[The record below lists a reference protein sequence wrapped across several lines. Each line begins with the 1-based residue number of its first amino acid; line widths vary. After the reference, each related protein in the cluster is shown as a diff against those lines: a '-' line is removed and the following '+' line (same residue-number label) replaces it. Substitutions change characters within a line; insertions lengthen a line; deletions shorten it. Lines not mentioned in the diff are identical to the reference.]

1 MRYRW
6 HLITLLL
13 LLFGSGAV
21 VFAQPIYHEASL
33 QGYDS
38 IDVDPLK
45 VSEAGIVTANKRI
58 LSLKAATRMLA
69 KANEEHNNEAAAI
82 ASLHIADA
90 YIAHGNNNN
99 AFLQLEHTLKTTA
112 SFLNDQ
118 DLAHLYY
125 NLAIVFARQKKYAA
139 AMKCFYKTGYVYQQ
153 TFFKRKRRHFFTVD
167 TSATLV
173 AEPSANSLLI
183 NQAVLN
189 IFSDSLIDA
198 DIFNV
203 DTAVMINN
211 PVLEESPDI
220 DYATILNTLDDGK
233 EAVGYSILLHIKQPI
248 PGKKNIFVR
257 LSKVGHTFITLLKF
271 NADSSVVSRTF
282 GFYPQKNSYLAATPV
297 QPSTG
302 SVFKNDALHDWD
314 EMIGKFISQ
323 KQFESIIAFIDKN
336 GDKNYNLNHNNC
348 TDIGLKIAAI
358 ANIEIEDTRGAWPL
372 GRGNNP
378 ASTGQSILKG
388 KFKNMDTNTQ
398 HGLFACSN
406 NLFIKRG
413 RH

>member
-1 MRYRW
+1 MKKTYF
-6 HLITLLL
+6 LFPLL
-13 LLFGSGAV
+13 LLFAFSVTSSGQPVYHDV
-21 VFAQPIYHEASL
+21 VSPAT
-33 QGYDS
+33 DS
-38 IDVDPLK
+38 IEMDPLK
-45 VSEAGIVTANKRI
+45 IAETGIVTANKKI
-58 LSLKAATRMLA
+58 LSVKAAYKLLA
-69 KANEEHNNEAAAI
+69 QADEEHNNEAAAV
-82 ASLHIADA
+82 ASLYIADA

-99 AFLQLEHTLKTTA
+99 AFLQLEHTLKTTS

-153 TFFKRKRRHFFTVD
+153 TFFKRKRRQFFTVD

-173 AEPSANSLLI
+173 TELSANSLLI
-183 NQAVLN
+183 NQSALN
-189 IFSDSLIDA
+189 IFSDSLIDT

-203 DTAVMINN
+203 DTVTMINN

-220 DYATILNTLDDGK
+220 DYSTILNTLDDGK
-233 EAVGYSILLHIKQPI
+233 EAVGYGILLHVKQPI

-257 LSKVGHTFITLLKF
+257 LSKVGHTFITLVKF
-271 NADSSVVSRTF
+271 NADSSVVSGTF

-314 EMIGKFISQ
+314 EVIGKFISQ

-348 TDIGLKIAAI
+348 TDMGLKIAAI
-358 ANIEIEDTRGAWPL
+358 ANIEIEDTKGAWPL